1 MQEVDEKELFRFGS
15 WLLLRYAT
23 SYDFMSLSRSS
34 KFVVDLLAAND
45 QAINQ
50 AMTVTRD

>member
-1 MQEVDEKELFRFGS
+1 MQEVDEKELFRFVR

-23 SYDFMSLSRSS
+23 SYDFMSLSQSS
-34 KFVVDLLAAND
+34 FVVDLLAAND